1 MNNKQ
6 SIFIRKGKKLG
17 KTLAVFAGVHGNEKV
32 GVRAMNILLK
42 QVNIEYGKVY
52 FVYAN
57 PKAIKLGVRKIASDL
72 NRSCL
77 PKNTGNNYEERR
89 AKVLMK
95 ILDECDA
102 LLDLH
107 AFRYKEGYPFIICEK
122 DSYDLASKMDF
133 KFITSGWDKFDIGST
148 DGYMRSMG
156 KDALCL
162 ELGSTTKEQEY
173 LPLAIKSINQF
184 LKYYGAIQDNVMFS
198 NRKQKYLK
206 LKNRIFK
213 KTNEFKFSK
222 KYKTCDHL
230 KQSAAYA
237 LDDKKVYTAK
247 IGEYVLFPDDSGPIG
262 DEVCLIAKEISPNK

>member
-1 MNNKQ
+1 
-6 SIFIRKGKKLG
+6 
-17 KTLAVFAGVHGNEKV
+17 
-32 GVRAMNILLK
+32 
-42 QVNIEYGKVY
+42 
-52 FVYAN
+52 
-57 PKAIKLGVRKIASDL
+57 
-72 NRSCL
+72 
-77 PKNTGNNYEERR
+77 
-89 AKVLMK
+89 MK